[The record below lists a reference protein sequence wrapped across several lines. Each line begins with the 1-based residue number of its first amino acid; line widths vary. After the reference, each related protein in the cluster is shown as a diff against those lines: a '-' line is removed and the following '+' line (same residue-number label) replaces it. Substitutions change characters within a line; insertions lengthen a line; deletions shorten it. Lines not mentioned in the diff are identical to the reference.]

1 MNHPPSI
8 YIIGVSAAGKTTLVT
23 ALAGH
28 LRATK
33 PDINFCVIDEVARE
47 IVLQKGLD
55 PRDIQN
61 GEGHAMDLQI
71 TILETQAMREH
82 ELMKHMDLI
91 VSDRSG
97 IDPIAFTMCYG
108 KPALV
113 QVLLDSEAWKFL
125 RTRMQSGLVVLCEP
139 QPQWFAE
146 DGVRI
151 LPASSQEIF
160 DLHETFCELLR
171 AQNITF
177 ETLTA
182 SQRVIE
188 DRVQAVMHF
197 WERMKTGLDT
207 D

>member
-33 PDINFCVIDEVARE
+33 PDIRFCVIDEVARD
-47 IVLQKGLD
+47 IVLQSGLD
-55 PRDIQN
+55 PQDIQN
-61 GEGHAMDLQI
+61 GEGHAMELQV

-82 ELMKHMDLI
+82 EAMRNTDLI

-108 KPALV
+108 TPALA

-151 LPASSQEIF
+151 PPASSNETF
-160 DLHETFCELLR
+160 NLHETFCELLR
-171 AQNITF
+171 AQAIPY

-182 SQRVIE
+182 SQRGIE
-188 DRVQAVMHF
+188 DRVRAVMGF
-197 WERMKTGLDT
+197 WERMKTGKDT